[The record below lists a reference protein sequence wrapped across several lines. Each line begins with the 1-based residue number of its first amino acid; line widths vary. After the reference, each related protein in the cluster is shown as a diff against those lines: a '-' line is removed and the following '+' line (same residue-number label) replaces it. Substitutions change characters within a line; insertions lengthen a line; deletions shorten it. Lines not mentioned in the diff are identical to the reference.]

1 MDRWITDSLDLL
13 KFRFG
18 DKYANLTPRVL
29 HELCAATSPDRP
41 LATRYGGFVAIS
53 LFGPRAIASF
63 LLPLAIE
70 YWNQWEETL
79 NATTNLGQRM
89 ELQMCQQAILV
100 RKQLLVTYQI

>member
-1 MDRWITDSLDLL
+1 MGYKTN
-13 KFRFG
+13 FRFG

-29 HELCAATSPDRP
+29 HELCVATGADRP

-70 YWNQWEETL
+70 FWNQWEQTL
-79 NATTNLGQRM
+79 DATTNLGQRL

-100 RKQLLVTYQI
+100 RTIFSRFSTKQWVRSVL